1 MIHTKVY
8 YTTTEGESQDGTNR
22 NSGDSGRLRDARSR
36 VITLIAAFYADKRSF
51 EERLN
56 KAYQDGVAK
65 AEAKA
70 AAVGG
75 WDNWVAAELEKN

>member
-1 MIHTKVY
+1 MER
-8 YTTTEGESQDGTNR
+8 TEIQAIAAVLGT
-22 NSGDSGRLRDARSR
+22 LVLAI
-36 VITLIAAFYADKRSF
+36 ITLIAAFYADKLAF

-56 KAYQDGVAK
+56 KAYRDGVAR
-65 AEAKA
+65 AEEKA